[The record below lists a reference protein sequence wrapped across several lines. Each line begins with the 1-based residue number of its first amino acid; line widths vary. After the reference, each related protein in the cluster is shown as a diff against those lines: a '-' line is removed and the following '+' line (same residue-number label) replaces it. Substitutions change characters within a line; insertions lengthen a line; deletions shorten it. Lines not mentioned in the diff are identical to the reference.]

1 MSNALACHGNSGIN
15 FWVPLKSTVCAIH
28 LRILSGMDSE
38 EPFLETKVSGFLK
51 SIKQNIRI
59 LLLMQRNLHFASTV
73 C

>member
-38 EPFLETKVSGFLK
+38 EPFLEIKVLDF
-51 SIKQNIRI
+51 
-59 LLLMQRNLHFASTV
+59 
-73 C
+73 